1 MKRWRA
7 SGNIALCLLA
17 LVALKLS
24 LQPAFSQMGE
34 QARTQALKTVPVSEL
49 SGWDKDNPADAFAA
63 FRRSCGEMSE
73 TGRGFLSRPQ
83 FGGRR
88 ADWLGV
94 CRNALTMP
102 TTVPQRTARQFF
114 EHNFVALAIES
125 QDGESGV
132 FTGYF
137 EPEVDGSTTPQG
149 PYHIPLY
156 AKPRDLVLFDPSTRK
171 RLGACC
177 GRMVNGRPQA
187 YFTRAEIEAG
197 ALSGR
202 GLEFVWLKS
211 ARDAFFLQIQ
221 GSGRI
226 RLEDGGVMRVGFA
239 AKNGQPYTAIGR
251 ILVEAGEI
259 SRKNLSMQ
267 TIRAWLKTNPDQARP
282 LMNRNESFIFF
293 RIVKGMDPQLGPLGA
308 EGVQLTPGRSLAVDK
323 SRYGLGMPIWLET
336 TAPTGKDGTLA
347 PMRRLVVAQDTGA
360 AIKGL
365 LRGDVFWGSGAR
377 AANIAGRM
385 NSPGHITVL
394 VPRRLGR
401 DVRS

>member
-1 MKRWRA
+1 MKKA
-7 SGNIALCLLA
+7 
-17 LVALKLS
+17 
-24 LQPAFSQMGE
+24 
-34 QARTQALKTVPVSEL
+34 PVSEL
-49 SGWDKDNPADAFAA
+49 SGWDEDSPVDAFAA
-63 FRRSCGEMSE
+63 FHRSCGEMIE
-73 TGRGFLSRPQ
+73 TGRGFSGRPQ
-83 FGGRR
+83 FGGRE
-88 ADWLGV
+88 ADWLRV
-94 CRNALTMP
+94 CRNALVMP
-102 TTVPQRTARQFF
+102 TTVSQGTARQFF
-114 EHNFVALAIES
+114 ESNFVALAIES
-125 QDGESGV
+125 QNGESGV

-156 AKPRDLVLFDPSTRK
+156 AKPRDLVLFGPLIRK
-171 RLGACC
+171 RLGTCC

-226 RLEDGGVMRVGFA
+226 RLEDGRVMRVSFA
-239 AKNGQPYTAIGR
+239 AKNGRPYTAIGR
-251 ILVEAGEI
+251 LLVEAGEI

-267 TIRAWLKTNPDQARP
+267 TIQVWLKTNPDRAKP
-282 LMNRNESFIFF
+282 LMNRNESFVFF
-293 RIVKGMDPQLGPLGA
+293 RVVKGMDPQLGPLGA
-308 EGVQLTPGRSLAVDK
+308 EGVPLTPGRSLAVDR
-323 SRYGLGMPIWLET
+323 SRYRLGMPIWLET
-336 TAPTGKDGTLA
+336 TAPTGKNGALA
-347 PMRRLVVAQDTGA
+347 PLRRLVVAQDTGT

-385 NSPGHITVL
+385 NSPGHMTVL